1 MLQDILLAVLAG
13 IVYGLTHYAKH
24 YPKEQFNPVK
34 LLSTIVVAV
43 GVAVS
48 LALSG
53 IRVDEMAIEQRFI
66 IYAGLVP
73 IVENI
78 IKAILRSFKR

>member
-13 IVYGLTHYAKH
+13 IVYGLTHYVKH
-24 YPKEQFNPVK
+24 YPKEQFDPAK

-53 IRVDEMAIEQRFI
+53 VKVDEMTIEQRFVM
-66 IYAGLVP
+66 YAGLVP